1 MKKVMILLAVLLTA
15 NVMMAQKYDRTNAF
29 NYNRNGQYEKAMASI
44 EKCINHE
51 QFLGMKANDQAQAWY
66 YRAQIYQNILSSGDA
81 DLIAK
86 VPNALEL
93 IYESLMNCMKNS
105 EFLEDPQ
112 IKADI
117 YQRVGIVMGSYCE
130 QGYALVDAKNFAD
143 ASPMFKKAYDIAKSL
158 GLPDANDWLNNA
170 AMSSLLA
177 KDYNTALAYYTQ
189 LKENGLET
197 GDIYHHLAVCYEALG
212 NSEQAM
218 AMVNAGLEKEPSN
231 PDLILEKVNSYLKD
245 GKGAEAVEDLNK
257 LLALDPENAQLLFVL
272 GTIYGNEDN
281 KELFDTDKARQY
293 YEEAL
298 KVKPDYYDATYN
310 IGVLYTVMAN
320 KYIEQANE
328 ITGFSK
334 KEQEQYNGLIE
345 QANELLRTGLPYL
358 KQAYDAQPSDDVK
371 NVLKSIYVK
380 LNMMEEVKALMAE

>member
-112 IKADI
+112 VKADI

>member
-1 MKKVMILLAVLLTA
+1 MILLAVLLTA

>member
-1 MKKVMILLAVLLTA
+1 MKKVMILLAILLTA

-117 YQRVGIVMGSYCE
+117 YQRVGIVMGNYCE